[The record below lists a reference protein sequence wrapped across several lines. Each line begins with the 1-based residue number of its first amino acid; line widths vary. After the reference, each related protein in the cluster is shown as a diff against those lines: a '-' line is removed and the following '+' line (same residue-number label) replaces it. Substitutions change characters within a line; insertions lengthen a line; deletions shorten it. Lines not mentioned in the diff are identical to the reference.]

1 MANSQLINISMR
13 KVTTENMIFHNLYM
27 SKYVLTKKKKKKKN
41 HVYKRN
47 YVPQK
52 IETFEFAKICT
63 RQKSLTKQFAKICI
77 HKITK
82 K

>member
-1 MANSQLINISMR
+1 MFIKGIMCH
-13 KVTTENMIFHNLYM
+13 K
-27 SKYVLTKKKKKKKN
+27 
-41 HVYKRN
+41 
-47 YVPQK
+47 K
-52 IETFEFAKICT
+52 IEKFAFAKICT

>member
-1 MANSQLINISMR
+1 
-13 KVTTENMIFHNLYM
+13 M
-27 SKYVLTKKKKKKKN
+27 SKYVLTKKKKKKKKKKKN
-41 HVYKRN
+41 HVHKRN

-52 IETFEFAKICT
+52 IEKFAFAKICT

>member
-1 MANSQLINISMR
+1 MR
-13 KVTTENMIFHNLYM
+13 KVTTENMIFHSLYM
-27 SKYVLTKKKKKKKN
+27 SKYVLTKKTKQNKNKTKKIKN
-41 HVYKRN
+41 HVHKRN

-52 IETFEFAKICT
+52 IEKFAFAKICT
-63 RQKSLTKQFAKICI
+63 CQKSLTKQFAKICI